1 MVPKTPEIAGKDF
14 SASRNSAAGTV
25 AARGFTRRR
34 RKLQNTGDLECLL
47 PLSSYAGGE
56 QHLYLQNTKKRKQQ
70 GFWFCLIVSDLLS
83 SVFSFWFCSSLLQ
96 VAVGSE
102 VRASASSLLR
112 LADRAVLPCPSC
124 SRMLASERRVSGRR
138 CCDGKETSLLDLF
151 QVAGGSVSSGME
163 IGGEAVVAG
172 CCGEELLLLW
182 CSLEA
187 GVDGLPSLLLVVG
200 LAAGAGGC
208 SAAEEGK
215 TCWLK
220 REPWV

>member
-1 MVPKTPEIAGKDF
+1 MASSPLHF
-14 SASRNSAAGTV
+14 S
-25 AARGFTRRR
+25 RRR
-34 RKLQNTGDLECLL
+34 RQRR
-47 PLSSYAGGE
+47 
-56 QHLYLQNTKKRKQQ
+56 YLQNTKKRKQQ
-70 GFWFCLIVSDLLS
+70 GFRFCLIVSDLLS

-96 VAVGSE
+96 VAVGPE
-102 VRASASSLLR
+102 VRASASPLLR
-112 LADRAVLPCPSC
+112 LADRAVLPCHSS